1 MNVWVGWWVLSLGV
15 LAPKTSHAAVL
26 DWQAPETCTS
36 DAFIQ
41 HLSDNTQRSLGE
53 LPLDALVVRV
63 SNGDQA
69 GARSET
75 WRLTFRLRKTADTSP
90 PREIVGQSCHDVSR
104 AAAVAVA
111 MALAEELPAVE
122 SVGDV
127 PPPTPISATKPTAP
141 NPAELTPAAAR
152 QPPPLEAGPER
163 ELWPQASLELIGD
176 TALMGDPTFAGG
188 LGAGVAGRR
197 WDIGVRAAIARP
209 TQLTADAGLGIRL
222 NAYWNEA
229 FGCVRFAETSRPCA
243 CLGYTLD
250 VVQGRGSG
258 EGFEVTRAQ
267 TAWRSGLHPH
277 LALAAPLGA
286 RFEVRLRVGAVIGLN
301 QPTFVYDAG
310 TVAHELP
317 RVSFR
322 GALGLVW
329 GR

>member
-1 MNVWVGWWVLSLGV
+1 MRVKVWVGLGILSLGA

-26 DWQAPETCTS
+26 DWQAPEACTS
-36 DAFIQ
+36 DAFVQ

-53 LPLDALVVRV
+53 LPLDALMVRV
-63 SNGDQA
+63 SNETQA
-69 GARSET
+69 GAQSDV
-75 WRLTFRLRKTADTSP
+75 WRLTFRLRKTTDTSP

-111 MALAEELPAVE
+111 MALAEEQPPVEPAADE
-122 SVGDV
+122 
-127 PPPTPISATKPTAP
+127 PPRPAPSAPKQPDPTAKDATPVASSQPTP
-141 NPAELTPAAAR
+141 
-152 QPPPLEAGPER
+152 PEHAL

-188 LGAGVAGRR
+188 IGAGLAGRR
-197 WDIGVRAAIARP
+197 WDMGVRAAIARS
-209 TQLTADAGLGIRL
+209 TQLAADAGLGIRL
-222 NAYWNEA
+222 SGYWSEA
-229 FGCVRFAETSRPCA
+229 FGCVSFGETSRPSA

-250 VVQGRGSG
+250 VIEGRGAG
-258 EGFEVTRAQ
+258 AGFEVTRDQ

-277 LALAAPLGA
+277 LALATPLGA

-310 TVAHELP
+310 AVAHELP

-322 GALGLVW
+322 GALALVW